1 MTYNFLEF
9 IELFTRV
16 VIKFYFLLD
25 MIYYGRIVYNLIR
38 LVMSL
43 VGNKEFDASGL
54 CLLVSFD

>member
-54 CLLVSFD
+54 CLHVSFD